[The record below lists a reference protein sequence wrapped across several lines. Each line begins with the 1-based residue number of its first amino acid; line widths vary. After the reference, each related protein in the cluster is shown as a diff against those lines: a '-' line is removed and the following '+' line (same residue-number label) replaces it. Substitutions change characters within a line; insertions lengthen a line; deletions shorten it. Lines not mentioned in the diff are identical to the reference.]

1 MMKILRRLLGILV
14 LVFVFLINPFL
25 DALKINII
33 LVVIY
38 ICFRSAAFL
47 LRKLLWKIKNKLIL
61 SYLFIAFVPLAL
73 VAILLFLLSSVFI
86 TQYGNY
92 IVGRN
97 IYSRFHFIKRVAKAG
112 QLERW
117 GLTTFDAPNLK
128 KNFLQ
133 DLDKR
138 EKVKEPEFGLLTND
152 KKLYYYYYDQEDQ
165 RLFGDEIDAAT
176 LTNIRDASL
185 WIPEFRIY
193 FSSPLTITLPKEQL
207 PHPTGL
213 KSLLYFKGFS
223 RMDILDLESGRR
235 LPGVMSIVFDFG
247 RISHKFNE
255 YSLTDS
261 LEEGGS
267 RMMYII
273 ALSFTIFFL
282 VLYLFSLVLG
292 FLLARSITSSIY
304 NLYTGTLKLKEKN
317 FNYRITKIRSDQL
330 GEVALSFN
338 AMAGSIERL
347 LEQEK
352 EKQRL
357 SRELE
362 LATKMQK
369 KLLPRGDFDNN
380 RIAISGFSVTAQEVG
395 GDFFDFF
402 PLSPD
407 EIFFTIA
414 DVSGKGMPAA
424 FYMAEIKG
432 VIRSSI
438 CLGKDLTQTVPY
450 INGLLYHS
458 LEKISFV
465 TAVIGIVDLKKPS
478 LRFIRCG
485 HPEPLLIEK
494 NGKSRLLGSEGIAL
508 GLQENMVGLFQETEV
523 PLSPGD
529 LFLLYTDGLSE
540 MRNEE
545 GELFGKERI
554 LSLFQD
560 ASGKEAA
567 TIKKMAKDRIMAFLG
582 NEEIPDDIT
591 LLMITVKENA
601 K

>member
-1 MMKILRRLLGILV
+1 
-14 LVFVFLINPFL
+14 
-25 DALKINII
+25 
-33 LVVIY
+33 
-38 ICFRSAAFL
+38 
-47 LRKLLWKIKNKLIL
+47 
-61 SYLFIAFVPLAL
+61 
-73 VAILLFLLSSVFI
+73 
-86 TQYGNY
+86 
-92 IVGRN
+92 
-97 IYSRFHFIKRVAKAG
+97 
-112 QLERW
+112 
-117 GLTTFDAPNLK
+117 
-128 KNFLQ
+128 
-133 DLDKR
+133 
-138 EKVKEPEFGLLTND
+138 
-152 KKLYYYYYDQEDQ
+152 
-165 RLFGDEIDAAT
+165 
-176 LTNIRDASL
+176 
-185 WIPEFRIY
+185 
-193 FSSPLTITLPKEQL
+193 
-207 PHPTGL
+207 
-213 KSLLYFKGFS
+213 
-223 RMDILDLESGRR
+223 MDILDLESGRR

-407 EIFFTIA
+407 EVFFTIA

-485 HPEPLLIEK
+485 HQTFS
-494 NGKSRLLGSEGIAL
+494 SRKRTRASAFSVRRDRFGPARKL
-508 GLQENMVGLFQETEV
+508 VGLFQETEV